1 MGGISL
7 GITVVVIGAIYV
19 VVEKYIKGRIE
30 EESDKDE
37 I

>member
-1 MGGISL
+1 MDDEF
-7 GITVVVIGAIYV
+7 ITLEEARKRI
-19 VVEKYIKGRIE
+19 EKKKNIIE